1 VAELVSSRLF
11 PSRQV
16 NPVPVQS
23 MCDAYRI
30 QQGVAQ
36 CASLRSKEGGAI
48 KGWKVGAS
56 NQAAIEK
63 LGLDEAFR
71 GPLFTPTLRR
81 SPSTVAWEELGVA
94 LFAVEA
100 EFAFSMKKPLPTRPE
115 AYSEDEVWSAVKSVH
130 PAIEIAASR
139 SPSALPLGPK
149 TVHSLVADHALH
161 GVLVVGEGVTACEVN
176 RDSLPSVQATIQ
188 RSTVEEGVSGS
199 VVGKGA
205 NVLGNPLTSLTWL
218 ANALRKDGIT
228 LEEGAIVTTGAAA
241 LLTTDQVPWGK
252 ACILE
257 ASLVGL
263 NGDATAR
270 QGVRLRMPNEG
281 VRPWEIHD

>member
-1 VAELVSSRLF
+1 LPRVVGFITSLASTTSFKRMLRIRSANLLGRLARSSGPILRRTAQSNSKVADESTKEFQSTVAELVSSRLF

-81 SPSTVAWEELGVA
+81 LCTCCAAPPSTRVCL
-94 LFAVEA
+94 
-100 EFAFSMKKPLPTRPE
+100 
-115 AYSEDEVWSAVKSVH
+115 
-130 PAIEIAASR
+130 
-139 SPSALPLGPK
+139 
-149 TVHSLVADHALH
+149 
-161 GVLVVGEGVTACEVN
+161 
-176 RDSLPSVQATIQ
+176 RDC
-188 RSTVEEGVSGS
+188 
-199 VVGKGA
+199 
-205 NVLGNPLTSLTWL
+205 
-218 ANALRKDGIT
+218 D
-228 LEEGAIVTTGAAA
+228 
-241 LLTTDQVPWGK
+241 
-252 ACILE
+252 
-257 ASLVGL
+257 
-263 NGDATAR
+263 
-270 QGVRLRMPNEG
+270 RMPLATSA
-281 VRPWEIHD
+281 PTM